1 MPNMFVDNYLSKAK
15 GLPFFYVVSDE
26 NYCSVLSELQRR
38 GLKVIRISD
47 FCKNVDRFP
56 AMDDL
61 IDSFRIADVDYVA
74 NKYVLIGL
82 GEYLALRGEAETLKV
97 IRGIKN
103 TTLGNARVVILLRYI
118 RNQVKLIS
126 EEDLRLKAQRVY
138 FDDGNMAAFSVTNIR
153 MKSNLGLVSEKG
165 IKELLK
171 QFEAGATGTLF
182 VSTDLDLS
190 KSLFPIAQIDN
201 AYDAIKQLVRGF
213 SLPAELGSA
222 EYWGKLL
229 IELQKNHNSLSA
241 VLSYDEDSEDDFITK
256 AFGLEYQNWLYF
268 LTLKLNIEKIKNPYL
283 KYILQQQKSFE
294 TLQANIVNG
303 IIEISHSSP
312 QFKDLYDGRKKIIK
326 VLSTLD
332 GAQYILDFIHKNDI
346 DPSESIY
353 KLTDTTIYERQ
364 AIIAWVSQ
372 YGLIPEIGYLYPALS
387 AYCKKYEFHCGRIS
401 PILTNYFDLYKKQKI
416 SNVVTGEFKA
426 SVSELALNYTTLAT
440 RENILA
446 SIDDKE
452 HTFLYWIDALGVEYL
467 SYIQELARTKGLSL
481 HVDIVRSE
489 LPTITSINRAF
500 FDEWSGAGK
509 KKESRLDE
517 IKHKE
522 EGGFDYSICKTPIH
536 LANELDVVK
545 EAIAK
550 AAVELSQHRYKK
562 FIIASDHGAS
572 RLAVI
577 GQYDEKYET
586 DTKGEHS
593 GRCCK
598 YFDGCEIKNSIVEN
612 GYVVLT
618 DYGRFK
624 KSRAA
629 NVEVHGGATLEETV
643 VPLITLSLKNINT
656 VELQII
662 NPDNIVVERK
672 VGVRFMIYISEVE
685 SPSQVRVVCKE
696 KSYQAEVVDSAHF
709 RILISEIKR
718 SGKYLLDIFEGEN
731 LLGQLSINVKGAV
744 GTAKGEF
751 DDLF

>member
-1 MPNMFVDNYLSKAK
+1 MSNMLVDNYLSKAK
-15 GLPFFYVVSDE
+15 GLPFFYVVSDD
-26 NYCSVLSELQRR
+26 NYRSVLSELQRR
-38 GLKVIRISD
+38 GLKVIKTSD
-47 FCKNVDRFP
+47 FCKNADRFP
-56 AMDDL
+56 ALDDL
-61 IDSFRIADVDYVA
+61 IDSFRIADVDCA
-74 NKYVLIGL
+74 TNKYVLIGL
-82 GEYLALRGEAETLKV
+82 GEYLALRGEAEALKV
-97 IRGIKN
+97 IRGLKN

-118 RNQVKLIS
+118 RTQVKTIS

-138 FDDGNMAAFSVTNIR
+138 FDDGDMAAISITNIR
-153 MKSNLGLVSEKG
+153 MKSNLGLVSGNG

-171 QFEAGATGTLF
+171 QFETGATGNLF

-190 KSLFPIAQIDN
+190 KSLFPVAQIDN
-201 AYDAIKQLVRGF
+201 AYDAIRQIVRSF
-213 SLPAELGSA
+213 SLPAELGSN

-229 IELQKNHNSLSA
+229 IDLQKNHNSMSA
-241 VLSYDEDSEDDFITK
+241 VLSYDEDSEDDFINK
-256 AFGLEYQNWLYF
+256 AFGLEYRNWLYF
-268 LTLKLNIEKIKNPYL
+268 ITLKLNIEKIKNPYL
-283 KYILQQQKSFE
+283 KYILQKQKSFE
-294 TLQANIVNG
+294 TLQVNIVNG
-303 IIEISHSSP
+303 IIEIPHRSP
-312 QFKDLYDGRKKIIK
+312 QFKELYDGRKKIIK
-326 VLSTLD
+326 ALSSMD
-332 GAQYILDFIHKNDI
+332 GAQYILDFIQKNNI
-346 DPSESIY
+346 NPSESVY
-353 KLTDTTIYERQ
+353 KLTDITIYERQ

-372 YGLIPEIGYLYPALS
+372 YGLIPEIDYLYPALS
-387 AYCKKYEFHCGRIS
+387 AYCKKYEFTCVRIS
-401 PILTNYFDLYKKQKI
+401 HILTDYFDQYKKQKI
-416 SNVVTGEFKA
+416 SNSVAEEFKA

-467 SYIQELARTKGLSL
+467 SYIQELAKTKGLAL
-481 HVDIVRSE
+481 HVDIVRAE
-489 LPTITSINRAF
+489 LPTITSLNRTF
-500 FDEWSGAGK
+500 FDDWSGAGK

-517 IKHKE
+517 IKHKD

-577 GQYDEKYET
+577 GQYEEKYET

-598 YFDGCEIKNSIVEN
+598 YFDGCEIKNSIIEN

-643 VPLITLSLKNINT
+643 VPLITLSLKNINA

-662 NPDNIVVERK
+662 NPDNIVIERK

-685 SPSQVRVVCKE
+685 SPLQVKVVYKE
-696 KSYQAEVVDSAHF
+696 KSYQAEAVDSSHF
-709 RILISEIKR
+709 RILIPEIKR

-731 LLGQLSINVKGAV
+731 LLGQLTINVKGAV